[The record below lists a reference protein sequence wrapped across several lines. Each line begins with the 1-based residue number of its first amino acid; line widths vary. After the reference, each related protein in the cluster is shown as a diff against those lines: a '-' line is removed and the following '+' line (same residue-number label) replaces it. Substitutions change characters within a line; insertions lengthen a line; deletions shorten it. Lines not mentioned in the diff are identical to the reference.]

1 MLDILCED
9 GPVIAVNKPP
19 GVISQ
24 GAPIGTPSLVSMV
37 KDYLKEKYN
46 KPGDVYLGV
55 PHRIDRPVS
64 GVVVFSR
71 NSKCAAR
78 LAEQFAKRE
87 VRKTYVA
94 VLESPPPEDAGTLRD
109 WLYRIPNEPKV
120 IVCSPDRVDAKEAVL
135 HYKVLKRVRG
145 RALVEIDL
153 GTGRMHQIRIQFGS
167 RGWPIVG
174 MTSTER
180 RSHSRDTA
188 WGRITDRPARR
199 PADDPAPNPVRATA
213 DPGPGAEVVERVRIW
228 QGGTVFGSDR
238 PQNSRS
244 RPVGRAH
251 WPVRYHA
258 LEIFL

>member
-87 VRKTYVA
+87 VQKTYVA
-94 VLESPPPEDAGTLRD
+94 VLESPPPEDSGTLRD

-120 IVCSPDRVDAKEAVL
+120 IVCSPDRADAKEAIL

-174 MTSTER
+174 DDQYGAKVPFPGHRLSGE
-180 RSHSRDTA
+180 SPIALHA
-188 WGRITDRPARR
+188 ARLTILHPIR
-199 PADDPAPNPVRATA
+199 YEPLPILAPVPKSWSEF
-213 DPGPGAEVVERVRIW
+213 GFGKVELSPT
-228 QGGTVFGSDR
+228 TVKPRES
-238 PQNSRS
+238 
-244 RPVGRAH
+244 
-251 WPVRYHA
+251 
-258 LEIFL
+258 

>member
-1 MLDILCED
+1 MSFRDPLTFRDLEVILED

-19 GVISQ
+19 GLISQ
-24 GAPIGTPSLVSMV
+24 GAPIGTPSLVGLV
-37 KDYLKEKYN
+37 KEYLKDKYN

-78 LAEQFAKRE
+78 LAEQFAERIVK
-87 VRKTYVA
+87 KTYLA
-94 VLESPPPEDAGTLRD
+94 VLERPPTEDAGTLTD

-120 IVCSPDRVDAKEAVL
+120 IVCSPDRTDAKQAVL
-135 HYKVLKRVRG
+135 HYKVLKRFKG

-174 MTSTER
+174 DDQYGSTVNFPGTNRAVQRETPIAL
-180 RSHSRDTA
+180 HA
-188 WGRITDRPARR
+188 ARLIIQHPIR
-199 PADDPAPNPVRATA
+199 YEPLPIIAPIPKTWNEFGFGPVKL
-213 DPGPGAEVVERVRIW
+213 
-228 QGGTVFGSDR
+228 SD
-238 PQNSRS
+238 
-244 RPVGRAH
+244 GD
-251 WPVRYHA
+251 
-258 LEIFL
+258 